1 MPLLCPT
8 LRFALVV
15 GLAMTAGCQL
25 IPRSTP
31 VTQELAK
38 ARRLSHEG
46 LAAADRDN
54 LERAEE
60 LFSEAVESCPTD
72 IDARQHYA
80 EVLWQRGEQLAAI
93 SQIKQALQV
102 APEDEGLCVAGGT
115 MYLELGLLDDADRLA
130 DTAVSTAPKSARCW
144 HLHAQTNLARG
155 RMDDALGDFHR
166 ALAIEPDN
174 RVILLDTAEAYRC
187 ANRPTRALAT
197 LAILEETYGPGQIPG
212 SVHAL
217 EGMAQEALGRPAD
230 ALASY
235 RLARERG
242 DVSESTTAR
251 IAALSAPPLG
261 PLADATGT
269 DAALQR

>member
-1 MPLLCPT
+1 MPVPHPT
-8 LRFALVV
+8 RCCALMV
-15 GLAMTAGCQL
+15 GIAALAGCQL
-25 IPRSTP
+25 IPRSSP
-31 VTQELAK
+31 VTQELAE

-60 LFSEAVESCPTD
+60 LLGKAVESCPTD

-102 APEDEGLCVAGGT
+102 APDDEGLCVAGGM
-115 MYLELGLLDDADRLA
+115 MYLELGLLDDADKLA
-130 DTAVSTAPKSARCW
+130 QSAVSTAPKSARCW
-144 HLHAQTNLARG
+144 YLHAQTNLARG
-155 RMDDALGDFHR
+155 RIDDALGDFHR

-174 RVILLDTAEAYRC
+174 REVLLDTAEAYRR
-187 ANRPTRALAT
+187 ADRPTRALAT

-235 RLARERG
+235 RLAQERG
-242 DVSESTTAR
+242 DLSETTGAR
-251 IAALSAPPLG
+251 IAALTASAAG
-261 PLADATGT
+261 PLASAPENGAT
-269 DAALQR
+269 LQR